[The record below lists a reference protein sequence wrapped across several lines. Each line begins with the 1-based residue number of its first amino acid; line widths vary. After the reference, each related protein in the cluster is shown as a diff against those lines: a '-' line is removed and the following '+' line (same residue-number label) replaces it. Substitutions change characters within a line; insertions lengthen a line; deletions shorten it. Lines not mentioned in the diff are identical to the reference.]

1 MDLMAMDSFDVPQ
14 PDLAVVL
21 PALLDTTRPLLEA
34 WAQSL
39 RDDANAYYQGRP
51 RHLPVLAR
59 QDLLYATHHLLLLL
73 DRYVA
78 PLAPVAPAGSPLGS
92 HAVRS

>member
-1 MDLMAMDSFDVPQ
+1 MDLMAMGSFDVPQ

-21 PALLDTTRPLLEA
+21 PSLLDTTRPLLEA

-51 RHLPVLAR
+51 GQLPVLAR

-78 PLAPVAPAGSPLGS
+78 PLASSATADSPLS
-92 HAVRS
+92 PHAVRS